1 MVKVSIGLKQMKTSA
16 LRRCCSGF
24 RPVNSRSL
32 KAGGPNQA
40 FKLTRL
46 SVCQLGGPGFVENT
60 AVHWPCTQSAV
71 QLGAGARRLEAPV
84 DVPAV
89 AHLHDDDDQLV
100 VSNLV
105 NDPPDPLAHSIL
117 ISSSSEPLAARRSRV
132 ACERQNPIHH
142 GAPDL
147 PGFDPLDFLGGRRL
161 DAEAIVS
168 HAASGTSRSPRN
180 ATPVQ
185 QHAPRTPQGLQ
196 RPQQVPSALHHSPS
210 PRPYGHSLLTSA
222 SALGERPARSTRL
235 RGGHRSW
242 NQYGVTTP

>member
-1 MVKVSIGLKQMKTSA
+1 MSAARSSASDASPCSVSFALK
-16 LRRCCSGF
+16 RCAARSHISYGCTRQQGQSTRHTKHLLPSTAPLNPRASHSVSQFPFG
-24 RPVNSRSL
+24 SR
-32 KAGGPNQA
+32 Q
-40 FKLTRL
+40 
-46 SVCQLGGPGFVENT
+46 SV
-60 AVHWPCTQSAV
+60 
-71 QLGAGARRLEAPV
+71 RRLEAPV

-117 ISSSSEPLAARRSRV
+117 IFCSSELLAARRSRV
-132 ACERQNPIHH
+132 AGERQNPIHH

-180 ATPVQ
+180 ATPAQ
-185 QHAPRTPQGLQ
+185 QHAPQTPQGLQ

-210 PRPYGHSLLTSA
+210 PRLYGHSLLTSA
-222 SALGERPARSTRL
+222 SALGERPARSTPL

-242 NQYGVTTP
+242 NQYGVTAP